1 MSNEFPNTNAQWCEV
16 IIETLRRKGLRHAV
30 VCMGSRSSPLALGFA
45 AREGIESYP
54 VLDERSAGFF
64 ALGLAK
70 RSKRPVALICTSGTA
85 AANFFPAIIEAS
97 ESHAPLIVLTADRP
111 HELRQCR
118 AGQTIDQVKLYGG
131 YAKHFTEFAL
141 PENSLSLLRYVR
153 QRTASLFDS
162 SLLPLRGPVHANMPF
177 REPLSSEFEMG
188 FSPVL
193 ENVEDF
199 CSKIDSAN
207 DLAALESGSL
217 DLKSFCNC
225 ERGLILVGAVDPEDE
240 ERWILNVSKLAI
252 TVNWPILADALNP
265 VRGTASR
272 FPNLI
277 CSYDLI
283 ARGAVAQEVLKPEK
297 VLVIGEFPISK
308 QLKNWIQSI
317 EPEIL
322 ILSSFGEEG
331 DPTHS
336 KSVSWQLDFS
346 HSTCSVEARVGSAFL
361 EKWLAAERLC
371 SVSLKKRLED
381 DAKVFEGA
389 VSSTLADELVDSE
402 LFVSNSMPPRD
413 LEFFRFPNDN
423 GLRVWFSR
431 GANGIDGIVSTAL
444 GVAEVAGHAYLL
456 TGDLAFLHDSNGLLL
471 GGKVSAGLTIVLINN
486 NGGGIFEMLPVAKFD
501 PPFEEYFAAP
511 QSVDIG
517 RLCGAHGIEHKPI
530 PDLTVLRHALQ
541 TRSEGVIRVLELTTD
556 RKLDT
561 EKRKKWF
568 AEISEELEPLFAY

>member
-1 MSNEFPNTNAQWCEV
+1 MSSEFPNTNAQWSEV
-16 IIETLRRKGLRHAV
+16 IIETLYRKGLRHAV
-30 VCMGSRSSPLALGFA
+30 VCLGSRSSPLALGFA
-45 AREGIESYP
+45 EREGIESYP
-54 VLDERSAGFF
+54 ALDERSAGFF

-70 RSKRPVALICTSGTA
+70 RSKRPVVLVCTSGTA

-118 AGQTIDQVKLYGG
+118 SGQTIDQVKLYGG
-131 YAKHFTEFAL
+131 YAKYFTEFAL
-141 PENSLSLLRYVR
+141 PENSLSLLRYAR

-162 SLLPLRGPVHANMPF
+162 SLLPVRGPVHANMPF
-177 REPLSSEFEMG
+177 REPLSGEIEIG
-188 FSPVL
+188 FSPAL
-193 ENVEDF
+193 EDVETF
-199 CSKIDSAN
+199 YSKADPAN
-207 DLAALESGSL
+207 HLAALKSGPL
-217 DLKSFCNC
+217 DLNSFCDC
-225 ERGLILVGAVDPEDE
+225 ERGIVLVGAVDPENE
-240 ERWILNVSKLAI
+240 EKWILNVSELAN
-252 TVNWPILADALNP
+252 TLNWPILADALNP
-265 VRGTASR
+265 IRGVASR
-272 FPNLI
+272 FPNLV
-277 CSYDLI
+277 CAYDLI
-283 ARGAVAQEVLKPEK
+283 ARGATAREALKPEK

-308 QLKNWIQSI
+308 QLRNWIESI

-322 ILSSFGEEG
+322 ILNSFGEEG
-331 DPTHS
+331 DSTHS
-336 KSVSWQLDFS
+336 RSASRQLDFS
-346 HSTCSVEARVGSAFL
+346 YSMCSVDLRVGSTFL
-361 EKWLAAERLC
+361 EKWLDAERLC
-371 SVSLKKRLED
+371 SASLKKRLESETE
-381 DAKVFEGA
+381 VFEGA
-389 VSSTLADELVDSE
+389 ASSVLADELVDAD

-423 GLRVWFSR
+423 GLRISFSR